1 MQCYNFLCQVMD
13 NTEMLSVLIR
23 GSMNEA
29 STADKITQLTVRVRA
44 ALN

>member
-1 MQCYNFLCQVMD
+1 
-13 NTEMLSVLIR
+13 MLSVLIR

-44 ALN
+44 ARVRAALN